1 MHTTEQPANIA
12 QMRCTLCGR
21 TFRPGET
28 AYVCPDHGDEGILD
42 IEYDY
47 AAVGRAISPETLA
60 RCDDRTQWR
69 YRPLLP
75 VLPGTPAPPI
85 SVGWTPLYAAPRLGA
100 ALGLSDLWI
109 KDDSRQPTGSLKDRA
124 SALAVMK
131 AREAGASRITT
142 ASTGNAA
149 AALAGMCA
157 ADGMACTIFV
167 PRSAPRAK
175 VAQLLAYGA
184 EVFLVDGSYDD
195 AFELCLQAAAE
206 FGWYNRNTGFNPYM
220 AEGKKT
226 AALEICEQL
235 GWRCP
240 DNVLVGVGDGC
251 IISGLYKGFFD
262 MLQLGWIDR
271 MPRLIGVQ
279 AEGSDFMFRAWLTG
293 ADPVTF
299 PPIAAHTVA
308 DSISA
313 GLPRDRKKAM
323 RAVTE
328 TGGAFVRVPDQAIL
342 DAIPELARTT
352 GVFAEPAGASPLA
365 GLRAAVAA
373 EVVKPG
379 ETTVLLVTGSGL
391 KDVDAT
397 IRACGREPV
406 VVPPDLDA
414 VRRAVKHD

>member
-1 MHTTEQPANIA
+1 
-12 QMRCTLCGR
+12 MRCTLCGK
-21 TFRPGET
+21 TFRPGEVD
-28 AYVCPDHGDEGILD
+28 YVCPDHGNEGILD

-47 AAVGRAISPETLA
+47 AAIGKTLSPETLA
-60 RCDDRTQWR
+60 ACNDYSQWR

-75 VLPGTPAPPI
+75 VLPETPAPALN
-85 SVGWTPLYAAPRLGA
+85 VGWTPLYEAPRLGSA
-100 ALGLSDLWI
+100 VGVQHLWL

-131 AREAGASRITT
+131 AREAGAERITT

-157 ADGMACTIFV
+157 AAGMDCTIFV
-167 PRSAPRAK
+167 PKSAPRAK

-184 EVFLVDGSYDD
+184 DVFLVDGSYDD
-195 AFELCLQAAAE
+195 AFELCLKAAAE

-226 AALEICEQL
+226 AAYEICEQL

-262 MLQLGWIDR
+262 LLQLGWIDR

-279 AEGSDFMFRAWLTG
+279 AEGSDFMYQAWKAG

-299 PPIAAHTVA
+299 PAIKAETVA

-328 TGGAFVRVPDQAIL
+328 TNGAYVRVADRDIL
-342 DAIPELARTT
+342 AAIPELAKNS

-365 GLRAAVAA
+365 GLHKAVA
-373 EVVKPG
+373 EGLVTPDQN
-379 ETTVLLVTGSGL
+379 TVLLITGSGL

-397 IRACGREPV
+397 IKACDRAPQ
-406 VVPPDLDA
+406 VVPPSLKAVQDA
-414 VRRAVKHD
+414 LKGA